1 MQGMVETNQMETN
14 MMTLQNDYHGDIRT
28 TRQPSAPSFA
38 RRLFSGALIFSAAY
52 FVTISVNAG
61 QANTAPANPPDVI
74 QLNADA
80 PGVVTGTVVEA
91 DEEHI
96 IINSAGRQMRI
107 NLEDVDLQN
116 DAGTVFAI
124 GMDVTVEGEMQG
136 EDFGMPVMLARS
148 VTAREAAQKSK

>member
-14 MMTLQNDYHGDIRT
+14 MMTLQKDYHGDVTTSNHRT
-28 TRQPSAPSFA
+28 ALSLS

-61 QANTAPANPPDVI
+61 QASPANQPDVI

-80 PGVVTGTVVEA
+80 PGVVTGTVIEA

-116 DAGTVFAI
+116 DAGTVFAV

-136 EDFGMPVMLARS
+136 DDFGMPVMLAKS
-148 VTAREAAQKSK
+148 VTAREPAKGR